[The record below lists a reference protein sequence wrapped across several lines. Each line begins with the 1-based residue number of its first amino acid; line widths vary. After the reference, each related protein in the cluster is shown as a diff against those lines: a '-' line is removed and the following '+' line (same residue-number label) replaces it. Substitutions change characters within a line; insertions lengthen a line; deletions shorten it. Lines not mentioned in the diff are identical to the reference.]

1 VPIEAVISDLDGT
14 LVDSERIYLA
24 ATRAVIA
31 PALISTDVYEGW
43 IGRGGF
49 SAWAEATYGIPV
61 AAFRERVLAEFIRHL
76 ELDASPAIDGAH
88 DLLTTLGTR
97 GLPLAVASQS
107 SHPLIEASLRASNL
121 AQHFRA
127 IVSVDDVGNV
137 GKPAPDVYLHA
148 ASRLGVQPES
158 CLAIEDSVVGVRS
171 ALAAGMRVV
180 QSRGTS
186 FPVPLQPGVHA
197 VIESL
202 RDFDFGWL
210 A

>member
-1 VPIEAVISDLDGT
+1 MISDLDGT
-14 LVDSERIYLA
+14 LVDSERIFLA

-49 SAWAEATYGIPV
+49 SEWVESTYGV
-61 AAFRERVLAEFIRHL
+61 ARDIFRVRVLEEFERTL
-76 ELDASPAIDGAH
+76 ENDPAPAIDGAS
-88 DLLTTLGTR
+88 DLLASLGAR

-107 SHPLIEASLRASNL
+107 SHALIEASLRASRL
-121 AQHFRA
+121 AHHFTA
-127 IVSVDDVGNV
+127 VVSVADVGNV
-137 GKPAPDVYLHA
+137 GKPAPNVYLHA
-148 ASRLGVQPES
+148 AARLGVAPEA

-186 FPVPLQPGVHA
+186 FPAPPQPGVHA

-202 RDFDFGWL
+202 RKFDLGWL
-210 A
+210 D

>member
-1 VPIEAVISDLDGT
+1 MAIEAVISDLDGT
-14 LVDSERIYLA
+14 LVDSERVYLA
-24 ATRAVIA
+24 ATRAVLA
-31 PALISTDVYEGW
+31 PALIEDAIYETW

-49 SAWAEATYGIPV
+49 SEWIETTYGV
-61 AAFRERVLAEFIRHL
+61 ARAGFRVRVLEEFVRAL
-76 ELDASPAIDGAH
+76 ELDTAPAIDGASE
-88 DLLTTLGTR
+88 LLASLTAR

-107 SHPLIEASLRASNL
+107 SHALIEASLRAAKL
-121 AQHFRA
+121 AHHFA
-127 IVSVDDVGNV
+127 VVASVQDVGNV

-148 ASRLGVQPES
+148 ASRLSVPPAA

-186 FPVPLQPGVHA
+186 FPAPPQPGVHA

-202 RDFDFGWL
+202 REFDLGWL

>member
-1 VPIEAVISDLDGT
+1 VAIEAVISDLDGT
-14 LVDSERIYLA
+14 LVDSERVYLA

-31 PALISTDVYEGW
+31 PALIEDAIYEAW

-49 SAWAEATYGIPV
+49 SEWIETTYGV
-61 AAFRERVLAEFIRHL
+61 ARDGFRARVLEEFARAL
-76 ELDASPAIDGAH
+76 ELDSAPAIDGAH
-88 DLLTTLGTR
+88 DLLASLTAR

-107 SHPLIEASLRASNL
+107 SHALIEASLRATKL
-121 AQHFRA
+121 AHHFSVV
-127 IVSVDDVGNV
+127 VSVQDVANV

-148 ASRLGVQPES
+148 ASRLGVPAAA

-186 FPVPLQPGVHA
+186 FPAPPQPGVHA

-202 RDFDFGWL
+202 REFDPRWL